1 MKFIIIYSLFLQLA
15 SGLFVTVPTGMVCA
29 WYRFGALQK
38 ELSPPGIHFY
48 NPTTTGFQL
57 VDINSQKDTV
67 STECVSSDK
76 QVVHFTKIM
85 VWNQLPA
92 EKTYEVLK
100 KYDKPKLGISYDR
113 SLIVEPTITLIK
125 EKCSEFTA
133 EELRS
138 DKYKQL
144 NEMIM
149 DYLVEYQKNRP
160 ELQGQSTGVKI
171 LKVFVEIPHL
181 SDEVE
186 RNYAKIAI
194 EKTAKQA
201 EAYRQETEKKKK
213 ETENMLDEL
222 EALKKLAVAATE
234 NRQAI
239 EKEEADAKKAKIQ
252 AESDAEIKRLNA
264 DAESYANW
272 KKAADNRELLTAE
285 YLQLKQ
291 FETYGCNTE
300 KIYFGE
306 KIPNFLPSSAAA
318 A

>member
-1 MKFIIIYSLFLQLA
+1 
-15 SGLFVTVPTGMVCA
+15 
-29 WYRFGALQK
+29 
-38 ELSPPGIHFY
+38 
-48 NPTTTGFQL
+48 
-57 VDINSQKDTV
+57 
-67 STECVSSDK
+67 
-76 QVVHFTKIM
+76 
-85 VWNQLPA
+85 
-92 EKTYEVLK
+92 
-100 KYDKPKLGISYDR
+100 
-113 SLIVEPTITLIK
+113 
-125 EKCSEFTA
+125 
-133 EELRS
+133 
-138 DKYKQL
+138 
-144 NEMIM
+144 M

-181 SDEVE
+181 SEEVE

-222 EALKKLAVAATE
+222 EALKRLTVAATE

-306 KIPNFLPSSAAA
+306 NIPNFLPSSAAA